1 MEYRELGRTGMQV
14 SNVSFGTSP
23 LGDMF
28 GPASADA
35 GTAAVHRALDAGINL
50 FDTSVFYGM
59 GLAEE
64 RLGAA
69 LAGHRDEVFISTKA
83 GRFGTDVF
91 DYSPARLRASL
102 EESLRLLRTD
112 HVDVFLLHDVEYVD
126 MEPVLTE
133 SFAALQ
139 QLKDEGKTRFI
150 GMSGYPI
157 KALQR
162 VIAETDVDVVLSY
175 SHATLLDQCLTD
187 RLLPLAAER
196 GVGVINA
203 AAVTLGLLT
212 PGASKIIGGVHP
224 ADAEIIAAA
233 ERIKAICAEAG
244 VDVAFLANQF
254 SIQRSGC
261 PTTVIGTVNP
271 RNLDSAV
278 AAASTPIDEELLA
291 RVLAAAAPVRRHCWI
306 SGRPENN

>member
-1 MEYRELGRTGMQV
+1 MEYRELGRTGM
-14 SNVSFGTSP
+14 NVSTVAFGTSP

-28 GPASADA
+28 GPASAES
-35 GTAAVHRALDAGINL
+35 GIAAVHRALDAGINL
-50 FDTSVFYGM
+50 FDSSVYYGM

-64 RLGAA
+64 RLGTA
-69 LAGHRDEVFISTKA
+69 LAGHRDEVFVSTKA
-83 GRFGTDVF
+83 GRFGADVF
-91 DYSPARLRASL
+91 DFSPARLRASL
-102 EESLRLLRTD
+102 EESLRLLKTD
-112 HVDVFLLHDVEYVD
+112 HVDVFFLHDVEYVD
-126 MEPVLTE
+126 MDPVLTD

-139 QLKDEGKTRFI
+139 QLKDDGLTRFI
-150 GMSGYPI
+150 GMSGYPM

-175 SHATLLDQCLTD
+175 SHATLLDQCLTE
-187 RLLPLAAER
+187 RLVPLADER
-196 GVGVINA
+196 GVGIMNA

-212 PGASKIIGGVHP
+212 PGPSKIIGGQHP

-261 PTTVIGTVNP
+261 PTTVIGTVKP
-271 RNLDSAV
+271 ANLDSAV
-278 AAASTPIDEELLA
+278 AAATAPIDEELLA
-291 RVLAAAAPVRRHCWI
+291 RVLEAAAPVARHCWI

>member
-1 MEYRELGRTGMQV
+1 MEYRELGRTGM
-14 SNVSFGTSP
+14 NVSTVAFGTSP

-28 GPASADA
+28 GPASAES
-35 GTAAVHRALDAGINL
+35 GIAAVHRALDAGINL
-50 FDTSVFYGM
+50 FDSSVYYGM

-64 RLGAA
+64 RLGTA
-69 LAGHRDEVFISTKA
+69 LAGHRDEVFVSTKA
-83 GRFGTDVF
+83 GRFGADVF

-112 HVDVFLLHDVEYVD
+112 HVDVFFLHDVEYVD
-126 MEPVLTE
+126 LDPVLTDA
-133 SFAALQ
+133 FAALQ
-139 QLKDEGKTRFI
+139 QLKDDGLTRFI
-150 GMSGYPI
+150 GMSGYPM
-157 KALQR
+157 KTLQR
-162 VIAETDVDVVLSY
+162 VVAETDVDVVLSY
-175 SHATLLDQCLTD
+175 SHATLLDQCLTE
-187 RLLPLAAER
+187 RLVPLAAER
-196 GVGVINA
+196 GVGIMNA

-212 PGASKIIGGVHP
+212 PGPSKIIGGQHP

-261 PTTVIGTVNP
+261 PTTVVGTVKP
-271 RNLDSAV
+271 ANLDSAV
-278 AAASTPIDEELLA
+278 AAATTPIDEELLA
-291 RVLAAAAPVRRHCWI
+291 RVLAAAAPVARHCWI